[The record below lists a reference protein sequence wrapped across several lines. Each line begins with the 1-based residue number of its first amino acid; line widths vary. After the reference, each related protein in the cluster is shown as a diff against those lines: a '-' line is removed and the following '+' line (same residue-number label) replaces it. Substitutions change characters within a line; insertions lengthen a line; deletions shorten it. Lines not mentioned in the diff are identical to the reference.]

1 MWWTIRLTNHVFDSL
16 VKTLQLYKRLVK
28 SHYGA
33 IFPILLVQV
42 RIGPEK
48 NTVNLTFKTLN
59 GGHNNIT

>member
-48 NTVNLTFKTLN
+48 KYGKPYF
-59 GGHNNIT
+59 